1 MTGGGAY
8 DGDMPTFP
16 RTTQGEIPPVGDPA
30 YDALLARTLAPDDAP
45 TGLRPVAEGFAALYE
60 ARVNVTPAAESNA
73 LASFRG
79 AIGRPAEPARPPR
92 RRRPVLASLLSAKL
106 AAAAATV
113 AVTLGGAA
121 AAAYTGRLPAPAQK
135 FAHDTIGAPKTPGA
149 QPAHSATPQPTV
161 LPVDSA
167 YGLCTAYTHHKAHG
181 GAAQKA
187 TAFRKLAAAAG
198 GAAHISTYCATVT
211 HPGDPSPG
219 ATSAHPN
226 GKPSTPPSHAPHTP
240 PGKPSTLPSQ
250 AQHTHPAGK
259 PSTLPSQARATHSTG
274 KPTSGS

>member
-198 GAAHISTYCATVT
+198 GAAHISAYCATVP
-211 HPGDPSPG
+211 HPGRPFPWGDIRPPQRQ
-219 ATSAHPN
+219 ALHTPLARTAHPP
-226 GKPSTPPSHAPHTP
+226 GEALHAALAGTAHP
-240 PGKPSTLPSQ
+240 PGRQ
-250 AQHTHPAGK
+250 ALHAALAGASN
-259 PSTLPSQARATHSTG
+259 PPTG